1 VALSG
6 GGGRTCS
13 FEWKYEIG
21 MSESQG
27 LATCA
32 RAIKGPRSLL
42 ILADRSIK
50 CGETTFFLSHARRAS
65 FSRSCAQL
73 SARLFSCFLYLT
85 QESREKCFFAYVST
99 MNEISAQP
107 LYSLRTK

>member
-1 VALSG
+1 VLGGVALSD

-13 FEWKYEIG
+13 FEWKCEIG
-21 MSESQG
+21 ISESQG

-50 CGETTFFLSHARRAS
+50 CGETTFFFFHTLAALH
-65 FSRSCAQL
+65 
-73 SARLFSCFLYLT
+73 FLAPAL
-85 QESREKCFFAYVST
+85 
-99 MNEISAQP
+99 N
-107 LYSLRTK
+107 